1 VTLDIPCRYYRVYT
15 DPDVP
20 CVEKNFHHVE
30 RTLPIP
36 LSQSALVLVDIWS
49 THYIDSWF
57 RRAADVTQTR
67 IVPLLQAARQAGMLV
82 IHGPSP
88 SVAERYAPRTPRLH
102 HPAPSPP
109 PTRFARGYPAGRG
122 GEEWPPR
129 EFRGIYRGGEHAAF
143 GRNAEPRLKEALE
156 RYVTELDIAE
166 PARPLPG
173 EACVSTG
180 DEMHGILAE
189 RRILHLFYAGFA
201 TNWCVLYR
209 DYGMLAMSN
218 RGYNLVLIRDATTG
232 VEFHDT
238 VDTLAATEIQIREIE
253 TKYAWSTTTD
263 AFVAACGR
271 AQGG

>member
-1 VTLDIPCRYYRVYT
+1 MVLDVPCRYYRVYT

-20 CVEKNFHHVE
+20 CVEQNFHHVE

-36 LSQSALVLVDIWS
+36 VEQAALVLVDVWS
-49 THYIDSWF
+49 THYIESWLA
-57 RRAADVTQTR
+57 RAAEVTR
-67 IVPLLQAARQAGMLV
+67 GRVVPALEAARRAGMLV

-88 SVAERYAPRTPRLH
+88 QVADRYRAPTPDGEKPAASGERLSTPTVDW
-102 HPAPSPP
+102 PP
-109 PTRFARGYPAGRG
+109 PA
-122 GEEWPPR
+122 
-129 EFRGIYRGGEHAAF
+129 FRSIYRGGEYAAF
-143 GRNAEPRLKEALE
+143 GRDPEPRLEEALE

-173 EACVSTG
+173 EPVICDGA
-180 DEMHGILAE
+180 ELHALLAQ

-209 DYGMLAMSN
+209 DYGMLAMSQ
-218 RGYNLVLIRDATTG
+218 RGYNLILIRDATTG

-238 VDTLAATEIQIREIE
+238 VATLTATEIQIREIE

-263 AFVAACGR
+263 AFMIACHAAR
-271 AQGG
+271 E